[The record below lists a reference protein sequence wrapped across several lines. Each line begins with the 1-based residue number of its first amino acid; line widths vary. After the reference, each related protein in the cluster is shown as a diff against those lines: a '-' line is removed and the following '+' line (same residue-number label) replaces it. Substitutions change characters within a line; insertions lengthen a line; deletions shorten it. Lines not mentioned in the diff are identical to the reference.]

1 MQPTNR
7 QTIDR
12 IKEAMEERDL
22 TQTDLAT
29 SSGISFGHLNRM
41 LNGKTEITPNSLQK
55 IADALGVKV
64 YELTEEREDYAASL
78 FEVSGYLE
86 CGGEIKKIR
95 DLKGLKKYVAEL
107 EQMER
112 YFKVKQKKL
121 PKQKEINLN
130 DIVFDRWEQYDAEK
144 VEIRSFRHNYDLID
158 DSPFNVGNMCAG
170 YPFTLNGEPFNNS
183 EAAYIAGI
191 YSNDNEEHRRLQA
204 ILQENNDGYKA
215 KKEYRHKRYDHI
227 KRQDWEEF
235 NVEWMKYV
243 VWQKCKT
250 NADFADKLKS
260 IPLTAMVVE
269 NSTGMTGATAQ
280 FWGCFN
286 RDLEGLRDAKV
297 KKYMMEHPKAKKE
310 ETNAERNRWNN
321 YGVWEGTNTMGK
333 IIKACSICLLNG
345 TELPID
351 YALLN
356 RKDIYLLG
364 KKLKF
369 EDPREKARRGYR
381 AVIFDMDDTLLDTD
395 NLAPYIAA
403 VQNTKQGTEANNAA
417 WKELFKHIPDC
428 SMYEGMQEVFD
439 YIREHNIPV
448 CLCSNSPLKRIE
460 RLVKAF
466 DIPIP
471 KDRLISAFSCGNR
484 RNPLKKPNPAQYLK
498 AMEVMNEPPEN
509 VVVFGNEDIDIV
521 AAHKAGMLSV
531 GCTWGNTKAIND
543 GMFVAKPNKLID
555 TPRDIINIIQGN
567 R

>member
-1 MQPTNR
+1 MQLTNR

-12 IKEAMEERDL
+12 IKEAMEGRDL
-22 TQTDLAT
+22 TQTELAT

-55 IADALGVKV
+55 IAEALGVKV
-64 YELTEEREDYAASL
+64 YELTEERDDHAASM

-107 EQMER
+107 EQTEK
-112 YFKVKQKKL
+112 YFKFKQKKL
-121 PKQKEINLN
+121 PKQKEITLD
-130 DIVFDRWEQYDAEK
+130 DIVFGRWEKYDGELIE
-144 VEIRSFRHNYDLID
+144 VRSFRHNYDIIE
-158 DSPFNVGNMCAG
+158 DSTFNVGNMCAG
-170 YPFTLNGEPFNNS
+170 YPFTINGETFNNS

-191 YSNDNEEHRRLQA
+191 YSNDNAEHNRIQKL
-204 ILQENNDGYKA
+204 LQENNDGYRA
-215 KKEYRHKRYDHI
+215 KKEFRHKRYDHI
-227 KRQDWEEF
+227 VRKDWEDF

-250 NADFADKLKS
+250 NAGFAEKLKS

-269 NSTGMTGATAQ
+269 NSTGMTGKTAQ

-286 RDLEGLRDAKV
+286 EDLERLRNAKD
-297 KKYMMEHPKAKKE
+297 KQYKMEHPKAKKE
-310 ETNAERNRWNN
+310 EVNAERNRWNN
-321 YGVWEGTNTMGK
+321 YGTWEGTNTMGK
-333 IIKACSICLLNG
+333 IIKACSICLLKG

-356 RKDIYLLG
+356 GKDIYLLG

-381 AVIFDMDDTLLDTD
+381 AVIFDMDDTLLNTD

-403 VQNTKQGTEANNAA
+403 VKKTKQGTDENNAA
-417 WKELFKHIPDC
+417 WEELFKHISEC
-428 SMYEGMQEVFD
+428 SMYEGMQDVFD
-439 YIREHNIPV
+439 YIRENNIQV

-484 RNPLKKPNPAQYLK
+484 RNPVKKPNPAQYLK

-509 VVVFGNEDIDIV
+509 IVVFGNEDIDIV
-521 AAHKAGMLSV
+521 SAHKAGMVSV
-531 GCTWGNTKAIND
+531 GCTWGNTKEINED
-543 GMFVAKPNKLID
+543 MLEAKPDKVID
-555 TPRDIINIIQGN
+555 IPRDIIKILQGD
-567 R
+567 

>member
-1 MQPTNR
+1 MKEA
-7 QTIDR
+7 IAG
-12 IKEAMEERDL
+12 IKAAMEERGW
-22 TQTDLAT
+22 TQTQLAEC
-29 SSGISFGHLNRM
+29 SGLSFGQVNRM
-41 LNGKTEITPNSLQK
+41 LNGKVEITPNSLQK

-64 YELTEEREDYAASL
+64 YELTEERDEVVSSS

-95 DLKGLKKYVAEL
+95 DLKGLKKYVGEL
-107 EQMER
+107 EELER

-121 PKQKEINLN
+121 PKQKEITLN

-144 VEIRSFRHNYDLID
+144 VEVRSFRHNYDLID

-170 YPFTLNGEPFNNS
+170 YPFTLNGETFNNS

-204 ILQENNDGYKA
+204 ILQANNDGYKA

-250 NADFADKLKS
+250 NAEFAEKLKS

-269 NSTGMTGATAQ
+269 NSTGMTGNTAL

-286 RDLEGLRDAKV
+286 EDLERLRNAKD
-297 KKYMMEHPKAKKE
+297 KQYKMEHPKAKKE
-310 ETNAERNRWNN
+310 EVNAERNKWNN
-321 YGVWEGTNTMGK
+321 YGTWEGTNTMGK
-333 IIKACSICLLNG
+333 IIKACSICLLKG

-364 KKLKF
+364 KKLVF
-369 EDPREKARRGYR
+369 EAPATGKKS
-381 AVIFDMDDTLLDTD
+381 VIFDMDDTLLNTD
-395 NLAPYIAA
+395 NLVPYIAA
-403 VQNTKQGTEANNAA
+403 VQKTKHGTDENNAA
-417 WKELFKHIPDC
+417 WEELFKHIPEC
-428 SMYEGMQEVFD
+428 SMYEGMQDVFD
-439 YIREHNIPV
+439 YIRENNIQV

-466 DIPIP
+466 NIPIP
-471 KDRLISAFSCGNR
+471 NSRLISAYSCGNR
-484 RNPLKKPNPAQYLK
+484 MYPLKKPNPAQYLK
-498 AMEVMNEPPEN
+498 ALEVMNEQPEN
-509 VVVFGNEDIDIV
+509 VVVFGNEDCDIT
-521 AAHKAGMLSV
+521 AAHNAKLMSV
-531 GCTWGNTKAIND
+531 GCTWGNTKEITERLLET
-543 GMFVAKPNKLID
+543 KPDRVID
-555 TPRDIINIIQGN
+555 NPKDIIKIIQGL
-567 R
+567 

>member
-1 MQPTNR
+1 MKGI
-7 QTIDR
+7 IDS
-12 IKEAMEERDL
+12 IKAILEERSW
-22 TQTDLAT
+22 TQTQLAEY
-29 SSGISFGHLNRM
+29 SGLSFGQVNRM
-41 LNGKTEITPNSLQK
+41 MNGKVEITPNSLQK
-55 IADALGVKV
+55 IADALGMKV
-64 YELTEEREDYAASL
+64 YELTEERDEVVSSS

-95 DLKGLKKYVAEL
+95 DLKGLKKYVGEL
-107 EQMER
+107 EELER

-170 YPFTLNGEPFNNS
+170 YPFILNGEPFNNS
-183 EAAYIAGI
+183 EAAFIAGI

-250 NADFADKLKS
+250 NADFAEKLKS

-269 NSTGMTGATAQ
+269 NSTGMTGKTAQ

-286 RDLEGLRDAKV
+286 EDLERLRNAKD
-297 KKYMMEHPKAKKE
+297 KQYKMEHPKAKKE
-310 ETNAERNRWNN
+310 EVNAERNKWNN
-321 YGVWEGTNTMGK
+321 YGTWEGTNTMGK

-356 RKDIYLLG
+356 RKDIHLLG
-364 KKLKF
+364 KKLSF
-369 EDPREKARRGYR
+369 
-381 AVIFDMDDTLLDTD
+381 I
-395 NLAPYIAA
+395 
-403 VQNTKQGTEANNAA
+403 
-417 WKELFKHIPDC
+417 
-428 SMYEGMQEVFD
+428 
-439 YIREHNIPV
+439 EH
-448 CLCSNSPLKRIE
+448 
-460 RLVKAF
+460 
-466 DIPIP
+466 
-471 KDRLISAFSCGNR
+471 
-484 RNPLKKPNPAQYLK
+484 
-498 AMEVMNEPPEN
+498 
-509 VVVFGNEDIDIV
+509 
-521 AAHKAGMLSV
+521 SV
-531 GCTWGNTKAIND
+531 
-543 GMFVAKPNKLID
+543 
-555 TPRDIINIIQGN
+555 
-567 R
+567 